1 MSDKISTT
9 EDTEITKI
17 RIDVNELSK
26 AVIGCAI
33 EVHRALGPGL
43 LESTYEMCLC
53 HELSLRNIPF
63 ERQQP
68 IPVIYKGVK
77 LDCGYRADLIVDGRL
92 LVEIKSIEQVSGI
105 HDAQLLSYLKLSSM
119 KVGLLI
125 NFNVRTLTQGVHR
138 KVLGPLEEVSL

>member
-1 MSDKISTT
+1 M
-9 EDTEITKI
+9 
-17 RIDVNELSK
+17 
-26 AVIGCAI
+26 VIGCAI
-33 EVHRALGPGL
+33 EVHCVFFFFKQKTA
-43 LESTYEMCLC
+43 YEICLC
-53 HELSLRNIPF
+53 RELSLRNIPF

>member
-1 MSDKISTT
+1 
-9 EDTEITKI
+9 
-17 RIDVNELSK
+17 
-26 AVIGCAI
+26 
-33 EVHRALGPGL
+33 
-43 LESTYEMCLC
+43 
-53 HELSLRNIPF
+53 
-63 ERQQP
+63 
-68 IPVIYKGVK
+68 
-77 LDCGYRADLIVDGRL
+77 LIVDGRL